1 MVERVRQGT
10 ATFAVALVLAYGMA
24 ATLPPVRDFAP
35 WPFDLFWLSVTSVI
49 CGVLLGLTSSEA
61 GWSMIAAASILA
73 ILIFTA
79 IRSYIVW
86 QLVGQQISLSLFDLV
101 LSDLVFLYVIQR
113 GLILFMA
120 SAIFGLIGAV
130 FASIILP
137 EHYNM

>member
-1 MVERVRQGT
+1 MIERVRQGT
-10 ATFAVALVLAYGMA
+10 ATFAAALVLAYGMA
-24 ATLPPVRDFAP
+24 ATVSPVRDFAP
-35 WPFDLFWLSVTSVI
+35 WPSDLFWLCVISVI

-86 QLVGQQISLSLFDLV
+86 QLVGKQISLSLFDLV
-101 LSDLVFLYVIQR
+101 MSDLVFLYVIQR